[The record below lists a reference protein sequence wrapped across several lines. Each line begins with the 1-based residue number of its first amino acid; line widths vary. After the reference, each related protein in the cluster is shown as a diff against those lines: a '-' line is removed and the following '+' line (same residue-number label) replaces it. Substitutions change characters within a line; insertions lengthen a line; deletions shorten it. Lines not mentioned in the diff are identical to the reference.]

1 MENFISCTVLVLP
14 LVLYNASNFLILLC
28 GMVLKL
34 DGTLN
39 LKWYLTDIRPILPSH
54 TFQKPTEN

>member
-1 MENFISCTVLVLP
+1 MENFISCTVLVLR

-34 DGTLN
+34 DGALN
-39 LKWYLTDIRPILPSH
+39 LTDIRPILPSH